1 MKYFGV
7 LALLA
12 ALTCL
17 PSTTCAPARSTNSS
31 HVQWHKKGSSFLIKL
46 YKHLI
51 ATGSDLS
58 QHGAKQIVG
67 VYATIH
73 KPVQTVSSAN
83 VVHLMCSLNGSTLSL
98 NQSHLVELHI
108 SVEAKPGVQQGDCI
122 LALHDIKSNTEIVS
136 KNIPCDTPSKLKLT
150 VTSFAK
156 KWTTNP
162 SKNAGV
168 SVQISTKVNSFP
180 FSSLP
185 FVNMSSRV
193 EPPFYIFYL

>member
-7 LALLA
+7 FALLA
-12 ALTCL
+12 AVTCFS
-17 PSTTCAPARSTNSS
+17 STTCAPVGSTNSS

-51 ATGSDLS
+51 ATGSNLS
-58 QHGAKQIVG
+58 QHGAKQIVA
-67 VYATIH
+67 VYATVQ
-73 KPVQTVSSAN
+73 KPVHTVSSAN

-108 SVEAKPGVQQGDCI
+108 SVEAKPGAQQGDCI

-150 VTSFAK
+150 LTSFAK
-156 KWTTNP
+156 KWITSP
-162 SKNAGV
+162 SSNAGV
-168 SVQISTKVNSFP
+168 SVQISAKDNNFLL
-180 FSSLP
+180 SSLP
-185 FVNMSSRV
+185 FVNMNASV
-193 EPPFYIFYL
+193 EPPFYILYV